1 MAIQATSAV
10 PSAAANGKHGHSL
23 ISDEKFH
30 QLYTLA
36 LNFHFA
42 VERGVTVL
50 AGREAALAGVAAD
63 LRPEDLLIA
72 EHDASLLE
80 PPAAQAHATHHA
92 QLQSVAATSERI
104 IDALSMAVAN
114 RMRHNHRVTVL
125 FFPQDAAGHLLT
137 EARAVAAGA
146 RLPVIFVEQGA
157 DSAPFRRSAPKPQPA
172 LDLMCIPVDAHDVIA
187 IYRVAHESITR
198 ARQGNG
204 PTRILCHT
212 LPNAGAESS
221 NAVAKLEAW
230 LMARGLPAQ
239 QWRQQIEANI
249 QTSNSTEWQG
259 TSGNG
264 ELPENAA

>member
-1 MAIQATSAV
+1 
-10 PSAAANGKHGHSL
+10 
-23 ISDEKFH
+23 
-30 QLYTLA
+30 
-36 LNFHFA
+36 
-42 VERGVTVL
+42 
-50 AGREAALAGVAAD
+50 
-63 LRPEDLLIA
+63 
-72 EHDASLLE
+72 
-80 PPAAQAHATHHA
+80 
-92 QLQSVAATSERI
+92 
-104 IDALSMAVAN
+104 
-114 RMRHNHRVTVL
+114 
-125 FFPQDAAGHLLT
+125 
-137 EARAVAAGA
+137 
-146 RLPVIFVEQGA
+146 VEQGA
-157 DSAPFRRSAPKPQPA
+157 DSAPSRRSAPKPQPA

-212 LPNAGAESS
+212 LANAGAESS